1 MYDAMED
8 QDDIDGF
15 TKEELCEM
23 AQKYCESSFTVPSE
37 TSKFHTA
44 WSSINTLEKN
54 GLTARKGRP
63 ARYFLLEDGWGCA
76 EKLKNVA
83 EGNVGAVA
91 ESPRKRRRKEKEPTT
106 STAQGSS
113 SGHAGMANAL
123 GLNNIPTLGASV
135 TASTGTLRQTNQRS
149 IPPASSTET
158 SGLRAPTVVDLL
170 DSDDDDNMATPQL
183 SQISS
188 LFIPDSS
195 YPVSLYV
202 PPMAQ
207 QLPRQTLSTSQL
219 DRSNELVTLPNHATF
234 SPSVLP
240 PGSYTV
246 HLILDNREKRSTED
260 REYIPNELTKL
271 SVPFLQRGL
280 SLGDALWIA
289 KPRDPASVDEYILP
303 HICERKR
310 LDDLISS
317 IKDKRFHEQKFR
329 LARCGIPPQSITYI
343 IEEYSLSEQQ
353 KSEHTERIN
362 TAKAETQIVNGF
374 FVKCTQKLDE
384 TIRYLALMTKSLQ
397 ELYAEKPLY
406 VIPQSHIDARTYS
419 TFCSSL
425 QSHPQHSDKTFTIP
439 LSTFSDLTSKSGA
452 LNLRDLYL
460 KMLMCTRNISGEK
473 AIEIQR
479 VWPTPRA
486 LIEAFESK
494 ATDKEREKMVAEGL
508 RGCVGRKKV
517 AAVLSRKVAA
527 VWGGVGGGVG
537 ATNSS
542 GRNRGTEVAG

>member
-1 MYDAMED
+1 
-8 QDDIDGF
+8 
-15 TKEELCEM
+15 
-23 AQKYCESSFTVPSE
+23 
-37 TSKFHTA
+37 
-44 WSSINTLEKN
+44 
-54 GLTARKGRP
+54 
-63 ARYFLLEDGWGCA
+63 
-76 EKLKNVA
+76 
-83 EGNVGAVA
+83 
-91 ESPRKRRRKEKEPTT
+91 
-106 STAQGSS
+106 
-113 SGHAGMANAL
+113 
-123 GLNNIPTLGASV
+123 
-135 TASTGTLRQTNQRS
+135 
-149 IPPASSTET
+149 
-158 SGLRAPTVVDLL
+158 
-170 DSDDDDNMATPQL
+170 
-183 SQISS
+183 
-188 LFIPDSS
+188 
-195 YPVSLYV
+195 
-202 PPMAQ
+202 MAQ

-508 RGCVGRKKV
+508 RECVGRKKV

-542 GRNRGTEVAG
+542 SGNRGTEVAG